1 MRGDSF
7 SMSIENL
14 PDSPM
19 GSRKKKMQIRKVFD
33 KMTEWVTPWRSN
45 LESPREMMIL
55 RGDVEQDEFQYASSH
70 CLSSYYSVFVV
81 RLAIM
86 VMLAILIGLL
96 TVLTWHFTRIYT
108 KQSLQTLAYGLRY
121 ELLQR
126 PVLRMW
132 SVLNTTSELTT
143 AQVKLSEYVI
153 KKYDKPTTQEEL
165 VEVLFSVFLSILCLV

>member
-19 GSRKKKMQIRKVFD
+19 GSRKKMKIRKVFD
-33 KMTEWVTPWRSN
+33 KMTEWVTPWGSN
-45 LESPREMMIL
+45 LESPRERRIL

-86 VMLAILIGLL
+86 VRFD
-96 TVLTWHFTRIYT
+96 HFFSF
-108 KQSLQTLAYGLRY
+108 QLN
-121 ELLQR
+121 
-126 PVLRMW
+126 
-132 SVLNTTSELTT
+132 SV
-143 AQVKLSEYVI
+143 
-153 KKYDKPTTQEEL
+153 
-165 VEVLFSVFLSILCLV
+165 

>member
-7 SMSIENL
+7 SMNIENI

-19 GSRKKKMQIRKVFD
+19 VSRKIRKVFD
-33 KMTEWVTPWRSN
+33 KMTQWVTPWRSN

-86 VMLAILIGLL
+86 VRF
-96 TVLTWHFTRIYT
+96 HHR
-108 KQSLQTLAYGLRY
+108 
-121 ELLQR
+121 
-126 PVLRMW
+126 
-132 SVLNTTSELTT
+132 
-143 AQVKLSEYVI
+143 
-153 KKYDKPTTQEEL
+153 
-165 VEVLFSVFLSILCLV
+165 LFDFI

>member
-86 VMLAILIGLL
+86 VRFPSASL
-96 TVLTWHFTRIYT
+96 HF
-108 KQSLQTLAYGLRY
+108 
-121 ELLQR
+121 
-126 PVLRMW
+126 
-132 SVLNTTSELTT
+132 
-143 AQVKLSEYVI
+143 
-153 KKYDKPTTQEEL
+153 
-165 VEVLFSVFLSILCLV
+165 FL